1 VSGVR
6 FPFAKKKR
14 VKVPTVLQME
24 ATECGAAALGMV
36 LAHYGLWIP
45 LEKLRAE
52 CGVSRDGS
60 KASCVIRA
68 ARNRGCEADGYRW
81 SASELLELAEE
92 EIFPLIIH
100 WEFNHFVVLEG
111 FQRGKAVLNDPAMGR
126 RTVPWEEFRT
136 SYTGVSLLIE
146 PGPDFKPAGHRYNVF
161 KDVAKKLLHDRW
173 AMLFIIILEL
183 CAIIPGL
190 AGPVMSQIFLDD
202 ILTRKHPDWM
212 TNFCLAMTVSF
223 ILSGIIAW
231 LRAVVLTQWQRRLT
245 LADSSSYFWHLLK
258 LPMQFFHQRY
268 AAEVAGRVGFN
279 ESIANTLSG
288 PAATAVLDL
297 FVAVFYLLLL
307 LQYNVALTLIGV
319 AFSSVE
325 IVLFFAM
332 RRHLTD
338 LNMRIQQDAGKAYGV
353 AMNGLRMIETIKASG
368 DEADF
373 FTKWSGYQTKV
384 LMGSQEAAL
393 WAMSVKLLPTLLSG
407 INGALIMTVGGFSIM
422 EGAMT
427 AGMFM
432 AFQNLMGSFQAPVN
446 ALVGLGS
453 TLQTTE
459 MQMQRL
465 NDVRAYEVDSLNFP
479 ADAKQSHHA
488 PASALGHPWPSPA
501 DAKTAEVETLAGD
514 LQLKDVSFGYSPLE
528 APLLNHFDLHAR
540 PGRWV
545 AVVGASG
552 SGKSTLAKIVTGI
565 YEQWSGEVL
574 FDGIPRRRISR
585 KLISAKVAAVDQDIF
600 LISGTVA
607 ENIALFDHTVRRSDI
622 IEAARDA
629 CIHEDILQLNHG
641 YETLVQEGGMNF
653 SGGQRQRLEIARALA
668 VNPSLLVL
676 DEATSALD
684 PLTEKQVLDNIR
696 HRGCTCL
703 IVAHRLSTIRD
714 CDEII
719 VLEKGRIVE
728 RGTHREMIQ
737 HDGAYRRLIEE
748 RDQEEMERVN

>member
-1 VSGVR
+1 MN
-6 FPFAKKKR
+6 FLETWKKR
-14 VKVPTVLQME
+14 LPWGKKRAKVPTVLQME

-36 LAHYGLWIP
+36 LAYYGLWIP

-52 CGVSRDGS
+52 CGVNRDGS
-60 KASCVIRA
+60 KAKCVIEA
-68 ARNRGCEADGYRW
+68 ARNRGCEADGYRL
-81 SASELLELAEE
+81 SAADLLEMSEE
-92 EIFPLIIH
+92 DDEDEEDGPLFPLIIH

-111 FQRGKAVLNDPAMGR
+111 IENGRAYLNDPSIGR
-126 RTVPWEEFRT
+126 RSVPWEEFRT
-136 SYTGVSLLIE
+136 SYTGVSMRIL
-146 PGPDFKPAGHRYNVF
+146 PGEGFKKAGHRYNVF
-161 KDVAKKLLHDRW
+161 KDVAQKLIEDRW
-173 AMLFIIILEL
+173 ALAFILLLEL

-190 AGPVMSQIFLDD
+190 ASPVMSQIFLDD

-212 TNFCLAMTVSF
+212 TNFCLAMTGAF
-223 ILSGIIAW
+223 ILSGVMAW
-231 LRAVVLTQWQRRLT
+231 LRAVVLTQWQRKLT

-279 ESIANTLSG
+279 ESIAGTLSG
-288 PAATAVLDL
+288 PAATAALDF
-297 FVAVFYLLLL
+297 FVAIFYLLLL
-307 LQYNVALTLIGV
+307 LQYHVGLTLIGV

-325 IVLFFAM
+325 IILFFAM

-353 AMNGLRMIETIKASG
+353 AMNGLRMIETIKAGG
-368 DEADF
+368 DESDF

-384 LMGSQEAAL
+384 LMGSQETTL
-393 WAMSVKLLPTLLSG
+393 WALSVRLLPTLLAG

-422 EGAMT
+422 EGTMT

-432 AFQNLMGSFQAPVN
+432 AFQQLMGSFQAPVN

-465 NDVRAYEVDSLNFP
+465 NDVRCYETDSLNFP
-479 ADAKQSHHA
+479 PEGETKKAADLDSL
-488 PASALGHPWPSPA
+488 SG
-501 DAKTAEVETLAGD
+501 DVE
-514 LQLKDVSFGYSPLE
+514 LKDVSFGYSPLE
-528 APLLNHFDLHAR
+528 APLLEHFNLHVL

-552 SGKSTLAKIVTGI
+552 SGKSTLAKIVTGL
-565 YEQWSGEVL
+565 YEEWSGEVR
-574 FDGIPRRRISR
+574 FDGRLRRDIPR
-585 KLISAKVAAVDQDIF
+585 KVIVGSLAAVDQDIF
-600 LISGTVA
+600 LLGGTVA
-607 ENIALFDHTVRRSDI
+607 ENIALFDRTARRSDI
-622 IEAARDA
+622 VEAAKDA
-629 CIHEDILQLNHG
+629 CIHDEILKLNGG
-641 YETLVQEGGMNF
+641 YEAAVQEGGMNF

-668 VNPSLLVL
+668 ANPSILVL

-684 PLTEKQVLDNIR
+684 PITEKTVLDNIR

-714 CDEII
+714 ADEII
-719 VLEKGRIVE
+719 VLSRGEIVE
-728 RGTHREMIQ
+728 RGTHREMIK
-737 HDGAYRRLIEE
+737 HDGPYRRLIEE
-748 RDQEEMERVN
+748 REQEEMESVTEA

>member
-1 VSGVR
+1 MDWLEKLKITFGRS
-6 FPFAKKKR
+6 KKR
-14 VKVPTVLQME
+14 VKVPTMLQME

-36 LAHYGLWIP
+36 LAHLGLWVP

-52 CGVSRDGS
+52 CGVNRDGS

-68 ARNRGCEADGYRW
+68 ARNRNCEADGYRW
-81 SASELLELAEE
+81 TAADLWELSEDDDEDED
-92 EIFPLIIH
+92 IFPLIIH

-111 FQRGKAVLNDPAMGR
+111 IENGRAYLNDPAMGR

-136 SYTGVSLLIE
+136 SYTGVALQIL
-146 PGPDFKPAGHRYNVF
+146 PGPGFQKAGARYNVF
-161 KDVAKKLLHDRW
+161 KDMARKLLHDRW
-173 AMLFIIILEL
+173 AMLFILILEF

-202 ILTRKHPDWM
+202 ILTKKHPDWM

-223 ILSGIIAW
+223 VLSGIMTW
-231 LRAVVLTQWQRRLT
+231 LRAVVLTQWQRKLT

-279 ESIANTLSG
+279 ESIAGVLSG
-288 PAATAVLDL
+288 PAATAVLDF

-325 IVLFFAM
+325 IALFFAM

-338 LNMRIQQDAGKAYGV
+338 LNMRMQQDAGKAYGV

-368 DEADF
+368 DESDF

-384 LMGSQEAAL
+384 LMASQETAL
-393 WAMSVKLLPTLLSG
+393 WAMSVKLLPTLLAG
-407 INGALIMTVGGFSIM
+407 VNGALIMTIGGFSIM

-432 AFQNLMGSFQAPVN
+432 AFQSLMGSFQAPVN
-446 ALVGLGS
+446 ALVSLGS

-465 NDVRAYEVDSLNFP
+465 NDVRCYEVDSLNFP
-479 ADAKQSHHA
+479 EQQ
-488 PASALGHPWPSPA
+488 GQ
-501 DAKTAEVETLAGD
+501 TEVPMDRLAGD
-514 LQLKDVSFGYSPLE
+514 LELRDVSFGYSPLE
-528 APLLNHFDLHAR
+528 PPLLEHFDLHAR
-540 PGRWV
+540 PGQWV

-552 SGKSTLAKIVTGI
+552 SGKSTLAKIVTGL
-565 YEQWSGEVL
+565 YEEWGGQVL
-574 FDGIPRRRISR
+574 FDGIPRRQLPR
-585 KLISAKVAAVDQDIF
+585 KVVVASLAAVDQDIF

-607 ENIALFDHTVRRSDI
+607 ENIALFDKTARRSDI
-622 IEAARDA
+622 VEAAKDA
-629 CIHEDILQLNHG
+629 CIHDDILKLNGG
-641 YETLVQEGGMNF
+641 YEANIQEGGLNF

-668 VNPSLLVL
+668 VNPSILVL

-684 PLTEKQVLDNIR
+684 PITEKQVLDNIR

-703 IVAHRLSTIRD
+703 VVAHRLSTIRD

-719 VLEKGRIVE
+719 VLSQGKIVE
-728 RGTHREMIQ
+728 RGTHRQMIEQ
-737 HDGAYRRLIEE
+737 DGPYSRLIEE
-748 RDQEEMERVN
+748 RENEEMEQME

>member
-1 VSGVR
+1 MIQRIKNMFSHSS
-6 FPFAKKKR
+6 R

-24 ATECGAAALGMV
+24 ATECGAAALAMI

-45 LEKLRAE
+45 LEKLRVE
-52 CGVSRDGS
+52 CGVNRDGS

-68 ARNRGCEADGYRW
+68 ARNRNCDADGYRW
-81 SASELLELAEE
+81 RLDDILELIPEKP
-92 EIFPLIIH
+92 FPLIIH

-111 FQRGKAVLNDPAMGR
+111 IEKGKAYLNDPAMGR
-126 RTVPWEEFRT
+126 RTVPLDEFRT
-136 SYTGVSLLIE
+136 SYTGVALYIR
-146 PGPDFKPAGHRYNVF
+146 PNAAFRPAGHRYNVF
-161 KDVAKKLLHDRW
+161 KDIFRKLLKDRW
-173 AMLFIIILEL
+173 AALFIFILEL

-212 TNFCLAMTVSF
+212 MNFCLAMTVSF
-223 ILSGIIAW
+223 ILSGIMTW
-231 LRAVVLTQWQRRLT
+231 LRAVVLTQWQRKLT

-258 LPMQFFHQRY
+258 LPMQFFQQRY

-279 ESIANTLSG
+279 ESIAGVLSG

-297 FVAVFYLLLL
+297 FVATFYLLLL
-307 LQYNVALTLIGV
+307 LQYNVTLTLIGV
-319 AFSSVE
+319 VFSSVE
-325 IVLFFAM
+325 IILFFAM
-332 RRHLTD
+332 RRQLTD

-353 AMNGLRMIETIKASG
+353 AMNGLRMIETIKANG

-373 FTKWSGYQTKV
+373 FTKWAGYQTKV
-384 LMGSQEAAL
+384 LTASQKTAL
-393 WAMSVKLLPTLLSG
+393 WAMTIKLLPTLLSG
-407 INGALIMTVGGFSIM
+407 INGALIMTIGGFSIM

-432 AFQNLMGSFQAPVN
+432 AFQHLMSSFEAPVN

-465 NDVRAYEVDSLNFP
+465 NDVRRYEVDSLNFP
-479 ADAKQSHHA
+479 
-488 PASALGHPWPSPA
+488 PAEAEQK
-501 DAKTAEVETLAGD
+501 KTCSVERLSGD
-514 LQLKDVSFGYSPLE
+514 LCLEDVSFGYSPLE
-528 APLLNHFDLHAR
+528 KPLLEHFDLHVR

-552 SGKSTLAKIVTGI
+552 SGKSTLAKIVTGL
-565 YEQWSGEVL
+565 YEEWSGTVA
-574 FDGIPRRRISR
+574 FDGVPRRRLPRRVILGS
-585 KLISAKVAAVDQDIF
+585 LSAVDQDIF
-600 LISGTVA
+600 LITGTVA
-607 ENIALFDHTVRRSDI
+607 ENIALFDNTVRKSDI
-622 IEAARDA
+622 IAAAKDA
-629 CIHEDILQLNHG
+629 CIHDDILRLEGG
-641 YETLVQEGGMNF
+641 YGAKVAEGGMNF

-684 PLTEKQVLDNIR
+684 PITEKKVLENIR

-719 VLEKGRIVE
+719 VLSQGKIVE
-728 RGTHREMIQ
+728 RGVHREMMK
-737 HDGAYRRLIEE
+737 HDGPYRQLIEE
-748 RDQEEMERVN
+748 REQEDGENVEE

>member
-1 VSGVR
+1 MDWLGKLKNTFGSS
-6 FPFAKKKR
+6 KKR

-36 LAHYGLWIP
+36 LAHLGLWVP

-52 CGVSRDGS
+52 CGVNRDGS

-81 SASELLELAEE
+81 TAADLQELAEE
-92 EIFPLIIH
+92 EDDVFPLIIH

-111 FQRGKAVLNDPAMGR
+111 IDEGRAYLNDPAMGR

-136 SYTGVSLLIE
+136 SYTGVALQVL
-146 PGPDFKPAGHRYNVF
+146 PGPEFQKAGARYNVF
-161 KDVAKKLLHDRW
+161 KDMAKKLLQDRW
-173 AMLFIIILEL
+173 AMTFILILEL

-223 ILSGIIAW
+223 VLSGIM
-231 LRAVVLTQWQRRLT
+231 RAVVLTQWQRKLT

-279 ESIANTLSG
+279 QSIAGVLSG
-288 PAATAVLDL
+288 PAATAVLDF

-325 IVLFFAM
+325 IALFFAM

-384 LMGSQEAAL
+384 LMASQETAL
-393 WAMSVKLLPTLLSG
+393 WAMSVKLLPTLLAG
-407 INGALIMTVGGFSIM
+407 VNGALIMTIGGFSIM

-432 AFQNLMGSFQAPVN
+432 AFQSLMGSFQAPVN

-465 NDVRAYEVDSLNFP
+465 NDVRCYEVDSLNFP
-479 ADAKQSHHA
+479 EGQGQK
-488 PASALGHPWPSPA
+488 
-501 DAKTAEVETLAGD
+501 EVPLDRLSGD
-514 LQLKDVSFGYSPLE
+514 LELKDVSFGYSPLE
-528 APLLNHFDLHAR
+528 APLLEHFDLHAR
-540 PGRWV
+540 PGQWV

-552 SGKSTLAKIVTGI
+552 SGKSTLAKIVTGL
-565 YEQWSGEVL
+565 YEEWEGQVL
-574 FDGIPRRRISR
+574 FDGSPRRQLPR
-585 KLISAKVAAVDQDIF
+585 KVVVASLAAVDQDIF

-607 ENIALFDHTVRRSDI
+607 ENIALFDKTARRSDI
-622 IEAARDA
+622 VEAAKDA
-629 CIHEDILQLNHG
+629 CIHEDILKLNGG
-641 YETLVQEGGMNF
+641 YEANIQEGGVNF
-653 SGGQRQRLEIARALA
+653 SGGLRQRLEIARALA
-668 VNPSLLVL
+668 VNPSILVL

-684 PLTEKQVLDNIR
+684 PITEKQVLDNIR

-719 VLEKGRIVE
+719 VLSQGKIVE
-728 RGTHREMIQ
+728 RGTHRQMIEQ
-737 HDGAYRRLIEE
+737 DGPYSRLIEE
-748 RDQEEMERVN
+748 RENEEMEQME

>member
-1 VSGVR
+1 MN
-6 FPFAKKKR
+6 FLETWKKR
-14 VKVPTVLQME
+14 LPWGKKRAKVPTMLQME

-36 LAHYGLWIP
+36 LAYYGLWIP

-52 CGVSRDGS
+52 CGVNRDGS
-60 KASCVIRA
+60 KAKCVIEA
-68 ARNRGCEADGYRW
+68 ARNRGCEADGYRL
-81 SASELLELAEE
+81 SAADLLEMSEE
-92 EIFPLIIH
+92 DDEDEEDGPLFPLIIH

-111 FQRGKAVLNDPAMGR
+111 IENGRAYLNDPSIGR
-126 RTVPWEEFRT
+126 RSVPWEEFRT
-136 SYTGVSLLIE
+136 SYTGVSMRIL
-146 PGPDFKPAGHRYNVF
+146 PGEGFKKAGHRYNVF
-161 KDVAKKLLHDRW
+161 KDVVQKLIEDRW
-173 AMLFIIILEL
+173 ALAFILLLEL

-190 AGPVMSQIFLDD
+190 ASPVMSQIFLDD

-212 TNFCLAMTVSF
+212 TNFCLAMTGAF
-223 ILSGIIAW
+223 ILSGVMAW
-231 LRAVVLTQWQRRLT
+231 LRAVVLTQWQRKLT

-279 ESIANTLSG
+279 EAIAGTLSG
-288 PAATAVLDL
+288 PAATAALDF
-297 FVAVFYLLLL
+297 FVAIFYLLLL
-307 LQYNVALTLIGV
+307 LQYHVGLTLIGV

-325 IVLFFAM
+325 IILFFAM

-353 AMNGLRMIETIKASG
+353 AMNGLRMIETIKAGG
-368 DEADF
+368 DESDF

-384 LMGSQEAAL
+384 LMGSQETTL
-393 WAMSVKLLPTLLSG
+393 WALSVRLLPTLLAG

-422 EGAMT
+422 EGTMT

-432 AFQNLMGSFQAPVN
+432 AFQQLMGSFQAPVN

-465 NDVRAYEVDSLNFP
+465 NDVRCYETDSLNFP
-479 ADAKQSHHA
+479 PEGETKKAADLDSL
-488 PASALGHPWPSPA
+488 SG
-501 DAKTAEVETLAGD
+501 DVE
-514 LQLKDVSFGYSPLE
+514 LKDVSFGYSPLE
-528 APLLNHFDLHAR
+528 APLLEHFNLHVL

-552 SGKSTLAKIVTGI
+552 SGKSTLAKIVTGL
-565 YEQWSGEVL
+565 YEEWSGEVR
-574 FDGIPRRRISR
+574 FDGRLRRDIPR
-585 KLISAKVAAVDQDIF
+585 KVIVGSLASVDQDIF
-600 LISGTVA
+600 LLGGTVA
-607 ENIALFDHTVRRSDI
+607 ENIALFDRTARRSDI
-622 IEAARDA
+622 VEAAKDA
-629 CIHEDILQLNHG
+629 CIHDEILKLNGG
-641 YETLVQEGGMNF
+641 YEAAVQEGGMNF

-668 VNPSLLVL
+668 ANPSILVL

-684 PLTEKQVLDNIR
+684 PITEKTVLDNIR

-714 CDEII
+714 ADEII
-719 VLEKGRIVE
+719 VLSKGEIVE
-728 RGTHREMIQ
+728 RGTHREMIK
-737 HDGAYRRLIEE
+737 HDGPYRRLIEE
-748 RDQEEMERVN
+748 REQEEMESVTEA